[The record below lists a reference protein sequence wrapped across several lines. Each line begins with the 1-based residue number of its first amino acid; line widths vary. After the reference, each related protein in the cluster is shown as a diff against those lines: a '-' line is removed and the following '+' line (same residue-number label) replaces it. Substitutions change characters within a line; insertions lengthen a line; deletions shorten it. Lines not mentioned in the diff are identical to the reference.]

1 LVDLQEPGNPLV
13 LFSLDERAFQQADV
27 LANRTKSVYADMH
40 MAIASESLRLAT
52 RERALNELDDIESLV
67 QTHRA
72 RLLRF
77 VTFSLGDEDL
87 AASIVQDCFVKA
99 WTNRHNFRGDCSV
112 QTWLHSIALN
122 LVRDYQRTQK
132 FRFWKQVRKTA
143 TDVTEVAGILPSA
156 VSSPEHQLL
165 ARERAR
171 EVAEILKDLSPNQR
185 TAFVLR
191 FQEELDLREI
201 AQVMGLPINTV
212 KTHLHR
218 AVRSVRARMGGQR

>member
-1 LVDLQEPGNPLV
+1 MLV
-13 LFSLDERAFQQADV
+13 LAIGP
-27 LANRTKSVYADMH
+27 NSVYASMQ
-40 MAIASESLRLAT
+40 MAIATDILRLDT
-52 RERALNELDDIESLV
+52 RERALNELDDVESLV
-67 QTHRA
+67 RTHRA

-99 WTNRHNFRGDCSV
+99 WSNRHNFRGDCSV

-132 FRFWKQVRKTA
+132 FRFWKQARKTA
-143 TDVTEVAGILPSA
+143 TDVTEVAGTLPSKA
-156 VSSPEHQLL
+156 SSPEAQLL

-171 EVAEILKDLSPNQR
+171 QVAEVLQTLSLNQR

-191 FQEELDLREI
+191 FHEEMDLNEI
-201 AQVMGLPINTV
+201 AIAMRMPVNTV

-218 AVRSVRARMGGQR
+218 ALRTVRSRIGGPR

>member
-1 LVDLQEPGNPLV
+1 MDFCVRG
-13 LFSLDERAFQQADV
+13 V
-27 LANRTKSVYADMH
+27 LAKTRNSVYADMH
-40 MAIASESLRLAT
+40 TAMATDILRIGT
-52 RERALNELDDIESLV
+52 RERALNELDDIEELV
-67 QTHRA
+67 RTHRA

-99 WTNRHNFRGDCSV
+99 WVNRQNFRGDCSV

-143 TDVTEVAGILPSA
+143 TDITEIAGILPSA
-156 VSSPEHQLL
+156 ASSPEHQLL

-171 EVAEILKDLSPNQR
+171 EVAEILETLSLNQR

-191 FQEELDLREI
+191 FQEEMDLSEMAVAMR
-201 AQVMGLPINTV
+201 MPINTV

-218 AVRSVRARMGGQR
+218 AVRVVRARMGGQR

>member
-1 LVDLQEPGNPLV
+1 MQ
-13 LFSLDERAFQQADV
+13 
-27 LANRTKSVYADMH
+27 
-40 MAIASESLRLAT
+40 MAIATDILRLGT
-52 RERALNELDDIESLV
+52 RESALNELDDIESLV

-77 VTFSLGDEDL
+77 VTFSVGDEDL

-99 WTNRHNFRGDCSV
+99 WSNRHNFRGDCSV

-122 LVRDYQRTQK
+122 LVRDQQRTQK

-143 TDVTEVAGILPSA
+143 IDVTEVAGMLPNA
-156 VSSPEHQLL
+156 ASSPEAQLL
-165 ARERAR
+165 AQERAR
-171 EVAEILKDLSPNQR
+171 ELAELLQTLSLNQR

-191 FQEELDLREI
+191 FQEEMELNEI
-201 AQVMGLPINTV
+201 ATAMGMPVNTV

-218 AVRSVRARMGGQR
+218 ALKTVRARMGGQR